1 GGGGGEMRG
10 ARKVREALQLGWLHR
25 GYARLA
31 LRPASVR
38 RRRLPRELTA
48 GGVIVG
54 PKGAR
59 SLAVEMVRTEIA
71 AGCYVTDT
79 RLAYALDRLLA
90 RL

>member
-1 GGGGGEMRG
+1 MRA
-10 ARKVREALQLGWLHR
+10 ARRVREALKLDWLHR
-25 GYARLA
+25 GYSRLA
-31 LRPASVR
+31 LRPASAR
-38 RRRLPRELTA
+38 RRRLARELTA

-54 PKGAR
+54 PLGAR
-59 SLAVEMVRTEIA
+59 RLAVDMVCAEIS

>member
-1 GGGGGEMRG
+1 MR
-10 ARKVREALQLGWLHR
+10 AVRRAREALKLDWLHR
-25 GYARLA
+25 GYCRLV
-31 LRPASVR
+31 LRPASIR

-54 PKGAR
+54 PQGAR
-59 SLAVEMVRTEIA
+59 RLAVDIVCAEIS